1 MKEFRSINFM
11 GCCFKNDSKN
21 IFAFIR
27 LNIENNLQAYNLVY
41 NLRCS
46 IIQRLSFIKKS
57 VFLTLSTHLNFWLH
71 FLGSRIITV
80 RTKDEEKDTIVYGI
94 EPAVFL
100 DGSNY
105 FTINPNNG
113 DVFLKES
120 LKGQVRTDDFCLK
133 TNLTNFPKLKNLL

>member
-1 MKEFRSINFM
+1 M
-11 GCCFKNDSKN
+11 D
-21 IFAFIR
+21 
-27 LNIENNLQAYNLVY
+27 
-41 NLRCS
+41 
-46 IIQRLSFIKKS
+46 
-57 VFLTLSTHLNFWLH
+57 

-133 TNLTNFPKLKNLL
+133 TNLTNFPKQKSLL